1 MVRTLTVVTAA
12 VLLAVTFACNG
23 GEEPLSPASPT
34 VSVPA
39 GGDAA
44 PDGSTL
50 KVTAPEPVAPANAA
64 VLDDFEIVLRVNPAT
79 PKFTNSI
86 QLTYRFQLL
95 EGGAVLRQSSA
106 SSARTWRLT
115 DLENDKTYGWRARA
129 EHDGAF
135 GPWSETR
142 TFRTPDQPE
151 AYSIPGELYDPLL
164 NGESVGDIIG
174 STTFVPG
181 KGIRL
186 NNQLSRIKYVLPRTV
201 RSGEFSMII
210 SGLRTNTEGNK
221 TKIMAMGEGDS
232 DITTNDRRMTVE
244 KRGDPAG
251 IIAWRFVSYLDV
263 VDTVGA
269 ERVKREFNPN
279 RDYFWIATWRNQFF
293 RVRIYEGG
301 PGGRLIYNFGK
312 SYDGPYDPSP
322 HHAWA
327 GGPPGRI
334 GPKSGSVDGIVVRQ
348 VYLGERPR
356 PAFANR

>member
-1 MVRTLTVVTAA
+1 MVRTLTVVAA
-12 VLLAVTFACNG
+12 AASLAVTFACSG
-23 GEEPLSPASPT
+23 GDEPLSPASPT
-34 VSVPA
+34 VSVPT

-64 VLDDFEIVLRVNPAT
+64 ELEDFEVVLQVNPAT

-86 QLTYRFQLL
+86 QLAYRFQLL
-95 EGGAVLRQSSA
+95 EGSAVLRQSSA
-106 SSARTWRLT
+106 SSARTWRLSN
-115 DLENDKTYGWRARA
+115 LENDKTYGWRARA
-129 EHDGAF
+129 EHEGAF

-174 STTFVPG
+174 STTFVAG
-181 KGIRL
+181 KGLRL

-201 RSGEFSMII
+201 RSGEFSMLIT
-210 SGLRTNTEGNK
+210 GLRTNTEGNK
-221 TKIMAMGEGDS
+221 TKIMAMGEGDA
-232 DITTNDRRMTVE
+232 DITTNDRRMTIE
-244 KRGDPAG
+244 KRGDPPG
-251 IIAWRFVSYLDV
+251 IIAWRFTSYLDR
-263 VDTVGA
+263 VDTVGG

-279 RDYFWIATWRNQFF
+279 RDYFWVATWRNQFF
-293 RVRIYEGG
+293 RLRIYEGG
-301 PGGRLIYNFGK
+301 VNGRLIYNFGK
-312 SYDGPYDPSP
+312 PYDGPYDPTP

-327 GGPPGRI
+327 GGPPGRV
-334 GPKSGSVDGIVVRQ
+334 GPISGSVDGMVVRQ

-356 PAFANR
+356 PSFANR

>member
-1 MVRTLTVVTAA
+1 MVRTLTVVTATA
-12 VLLAVTFACNG
+12 LLAVTIACSG
-23 GEEPLSPASPT
+23 ADEPLSPASPT
-34 VSVPA
+34 VGPPA
-39 GGDAA
+39 ASDAA
-44 PDGSTL
+44 ADGSTL
-50 KVTAPEPVAPANAA
+50 KVTAPEPVAPSDGAA
-64 VLDDFEIVLRVNPAT
+64 LEEFDVLLRVNAST
-79 PKFTNSI
+79 AKFTDGV

-95 EGGAVLRQSSA
+95 EGGTVVRQSS
-106 SSARTWRLT
+106 SSNARTWRLS
-115 DLENDKTYGWRARA
+115 DLKNDTTYGWRARA
-129 EHDGAF
+129 EQGSLF
-135 GPWSETR
+135 GPWSATR

-151 AYSIPGELYDPLL
+151 GYSSPGELYDPLL

-186 NNQLSRIKYVLPRTV
+186 NNQMARIKYVLPRTV
-201 RSGEFSMII
+201 QSGEFSMII
-210 SGLRTNTEGNK
+210 SGLRTNTEGKK

-244 KRGDPAG
+244 KRGDPPG
-251 IIAWRFVSYLDV
+251 ILAWRFVSYLDV

-279 RDYFWIATWRNQFF
+279 RDYFWVATWRNQFF

-301 PGGRLIYNFGK
+301 PDGNLIYNFGK
-312 SYDGPYDPSP
+312 SYEGPYNPTP

-327 GGPPGRI
+327 GGPPGRV
-334 GPKSGSVDGIVVRQ
+334 GPASGSVDGIVVRQ